1 MEFND
6 YVRLERRM
14 TQTGYGGTTTV
25 EASAYAWG
33 HLEEVSASFR
43 SRLGA
48 GGFSV
53 DRIFHMWRAEFA
65 SLDPTHVIIGDEVY
79 RIDSVNSSVNEMY
92 IKLVL
97 IRSVRRW
104 FYDRQ

>member
-6 YVRLERRM
+6 YVRLERRIP
-14 TQTGYGGTTTV
+14 QTGYGGTSTV
-25 EASAYAWG
+25 EASACAWG

-53 DRIFHMWRAEFA
+53 DRVLHMWRTEYA
-65 SLDPTHVIIGDEVY
+65 SLDPTHVIVGDDTY
-79 RIDSVNSSVNEMY
+79 RIDSVNSSINEMY
-92 IKLVL
+92 VKLVL
-97 IRSVRRW
+97 IRS
-104 FYDRQ
+104 D

>member
-6 YVRLERRM
+6 YVKLERRIH
-14 TQTGYGGTTTV
+14 QTGYGGTSTV
-25 EASAYAWG
+25 EASACAWG

-53 DRIFHMWRAEFA
+53 DRILHMWRTEYA
-65 SLDPTHVIIGDEVY
+65 SLDPTHVIVGDDTY
-79 RIDSVNSSVNEMY
+79 RIDSVNSSINEMY
-92 IKLVL
+92 VKLVL
-97 IRSVRRW
+97 IRS
-104 FYDRQ
+104 D

>member
-6 YVRLERRM
+6 YVRLERRAP
-14 TQTGYGGTTTV
+14 QTGYGGTSTV
-25 EASAYAWG
+25 EASASVWG

-53 DRIFHMWRAEFA
+53 DRVLHLWRAEFA
-65 SLDPTHVIIGDEVY
+65 SIDPTHVIIGTETY
-79 RIDSVNSSVNEMY
+79 RIDSVNSSINEMY
-92 IKLVL
+92 VKLVL
-97 IRSVRRW
+97 IRSE
-104 FYDRQ
+104 

>member
-6 YVRLERRM
+6 YVKLERRIP
-14 TQTGYGGTTTV
+14 QTGYGGTSTV
-25 EASAYAWG
+25 EASACAWG

-53 DRIFHMWRAEFA
+53 DRVLHLWRAEFA
-65 SLDPTHVIIGDEVY
+65 SIDPTHVIIGTETY
-79 RIDSVNSSVNEMY
+79 RIDSVNSSINEMY
-92 IKLVL
+92 VKLVL
-97 IRSVRRW
+97 IRSE
-104 FYDRQ
+104 

>member
-6 YVRLERRM
+6 YVKLERRIP
-14 TQTGYGGTTTV
+14 QTGYGGTSTV
-25 EASAYAWG
+25 EASACAWG

-53 DRIFHMWRAEFA
+53 DRILHMWRTEYA
-65 SLDPTHVIIGDEVY
+65 SLDPTHVIVGDDTY
-79 RIDSVNSSVNEMY
+79 RIDSVNSSINEMY
-92 IKLVL
+92 VKLVL
-97 IRSVRRW
+97 IRS
-104 FYDRQ
+104 D

>member
-6 YVRLERRM
+6 YVRLERRIP
-14 TQTGYGGTTTV
+14 QTGYGGTSTV
-25 EASAYAWG
+25 EASAFAWG

-53 DRIFHMWRAEFA
+53 DRVLHMWRTEYA
-65 SLDPTHVIIGDEVY
+65 SLDPTHVIVGDDTY
-79 RIDSVNSSVNEMY
+79 RIDSVNSSINEMY
-92 IKLVL
+92 VKLVL
-97 IRSVRRW
+97 IRSE
-104 FYDRQ
+104 